1 MSTRTIKIDR
11 QAILRQEMDRIAL
24 VLRDASMEDYE
35 RAVQVV
41 TDVVL
46 SLPNEIPEWQPRIFR
61 IQPGGQ
67 G

>member
-35 RAVQVV
+35 RAVAVV

-46 SLPNEIPEWQPRIFR
+46 SLPNEIPEWQPRIFM
-61 IQPGGQ
+61 IQSGGQ
-67 G
+67 A